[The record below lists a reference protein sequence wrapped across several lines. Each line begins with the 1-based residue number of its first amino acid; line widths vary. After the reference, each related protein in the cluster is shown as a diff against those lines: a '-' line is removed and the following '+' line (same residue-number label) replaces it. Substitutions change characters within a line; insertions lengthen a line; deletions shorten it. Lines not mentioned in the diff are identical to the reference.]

1 MTFSYQKTNY
11 GSCDLAYVDSKT
23 EKPYLAIEGTDALN
37 RGSSGN
43 AQYQRFH
50 HALGAVKNG
59 FIGVYYLRK
68 GTLEVREDLYAM
80 AYYSS
85 LKEKGFYVI
94 TQSIEEIK
102 EIMKYSEK
110 SYEERTVF
118 LKNLIEKKHEIFLN
132 TFKKRYKSDWKLF
145 AEKRSTIIFE
155 KHIIKYSARNILNFT
170 DGSQRA
176 GHIAVGEMYL
186 TKYFLS

>member
-68 GTLEVREDLYAM
+68 GTLKLGRPLRDGILFIT
-80 AYYSS
+80 
-85 LKEKGFYVI
+85 KGKRILCHYP
-94 TQSIEEIK
+94 
-102 EIMKYSEK
+102 KY
-110 SYEERTVF
+110 R
-118 LKNLIEKKHEIFLN
+118 
-132 TFKKRYKSDWKLF
+132 
-145 AEKRSTIIFE
+145 
-155 KHIIKYSARNILNFT
+155 RN
-170 DGSQRA
+170 
-176 GHIAVGEMYL
+176 
-186 TKYFLS
+186 